1 MYNLQKSREN
11 IDKHLP
17 VYLDR
22 PIPKS
27 ETPELPQES
36 SDDSDYS
43 IEDTLSDD
51 ENLSS
56 QSLPPPENGYLYENK
71 YYYLKNEKYLQTDFE
86 AATIPDDY
94 NMQMCIYKCV
104 KQGCTPF
111 LMYLL
116 QYHEGRYVLPS
127 HANEGANEGANEDAT
142 EETKVMEKFHEYLF
156 NIFPPNEIQ
165 KVDTEE
171 PADLYDPELFQG
183 FYNHKTSNTLT
194 MVYDA
199 TRIQLPISTEPTLYA
214 WATPYEIFISKNIKE
229 IPIDETVRESFIEIG
244 DNEKDFHHLYTDEN
258 TIIKSPVVLYLCKT
272 DDASTGFSFGNLLT
286 TPDIDATITNDY
298 TADSDPNHT
307 TTVLLYPRIQHPLLG
322 DYTFFSNKMLNPD
335 AAYSASTGTGTSS
348 STADKLRRFAVFV
361 DIPGLHPLYVEQD
374 ETDKLNHLYDIDQ
387 REQYSSITY
396 LRSSDKAQLWCVKSS
411 QYFSEIQ

>member
-17 VYLDR
+17 VYVER
-22 PIPKS
+22 PEYSKS
-27 ETPELPQES
+27 DPPASPAYTSS
-36 SDDSDYS
+36 SDDSDS
-43 IEDTLSDD
+43 SSEDSLSDGED
-51 ENLSS
+51 ISS
-56 QSLPPPENGYLYENK
+56 QPLPPPEDGYLYENN
-71 YYYLKNEKYLQTDFE
+71 YYYMKHKKYLQSDFE
-86 AATIPDDY
+86 AATIPQDY

-127 HANEGANEGANEDAT
+127 RAESIAEGANEES
-142 EETKVMEKFHEYLF
+142 EESEVMEKFHEYLF
-156 NIFPPNEIQ
+156 DIFPPNEIQ
-165 KVDTEE
+165 TVDTEE
-171 PADLYDPELFQG
+171 TTDLYDPELFQG

-194 MVYDA
+194 MVYDS
-199 TRIQLPISTEPTLYA
+199 TRIKLPISTEPTLYA
-214 WATPYEIFISKNIKE
+214 WATPYEMFISKNIKE

-272 DDASTGFSFGNLLT
+272 EDASTGFSFGNLLT

-298 TADSDPNHT
+298 TEDSDPNHT
-307 TTVLLYPRIQHPLLG
+307 TTLLYPRIQHPLLG

-335 AAYSASTGTGTSS
+335 AAASASASTG
-348 STADKLRRFAVFV
+348 TADKLRRFAVFV

-387 REQYSSITY
+387 REQYSAITY
-396 LRSSDKAQLWCVKSS
+396 LRPSDNAQLWCVKSS
-411 QYFSEIQ
+411 QYFSEIPSLL

>member
-22 PIPKS
+22 PTPKS

-43 IEDTLSDD
+43 IEDSLSDD

-56 QSLPPPENGYLYENK
+56 QSLPPPQNGYLYENN
-71 YYYLKNEKYLQTDFE
+71 YYYMKHKKYLQSDFE
-86 AATIPDDY
+86 AATIPQDY

-127 HANEGANEGANEDAT
+127 RAESITEGT
-142 EETKVMEKFHEYLF
+142 SEETEVMEKFHEYLF
-156 NIFPPNEIQ
+156 DIFPPNELQ
-165 KVDTEE
+165 TVDTEE
-171 PADLYDPELFQG
+171 TTDLYDPELFQG

-194 MVYDA
+194 MVYDS
-199 TRIQLPISTEPTLYA
+199 TRIKLPISTEPTLYA

-272 DDASTGFSFGNLLT
+272 DEPSSGFSFGNLLT

-307 TTVLLYPRIQHPLLG
+307 TIALLYPRIQHPLLG

-335 AAYSASTGTGTSS
+335 AAASS

-387 REQYSSITY
+387 TTQYSSITY
-396 LRSSDKAQLWCVKSS
+396 LRSSDKEQLWCVKSS

>member
-17 VYLDR
+17 VYVHR
-22 PIPKS
+22 PVSYNREGTEGTEAIP
-27 ETPELPQES
+27 ES
-36 SDDSDYS
+36 MSLSPSSSYDSDYS
-43 IEDTLSDD
+43 AEDSDD
-51 ENLSS
+51 DLSLQSHS
-56 QSLPPPENGYLYENK
+56 QPQPENGYLYENK

-86 AATIPDDY
+86 AATILTDY

-104 KQGCTPF
+104 RQGCTPF

-116 QYHEGRYVLPS
+116 QYHEGKYILPS
-127 HANEGANEGANEDAT
+127 RREPNSEFASTSEESSTT
-142 EETKVMEKFHEYLF
+142 EETDIMEKFHEYLF

-165 KVDTEE
+165 KLNTED
-171 PADLYDPELFQG
+171 PADLYDPELFKG
-183 FYNHKTSNTLT
+183 FYNHKTSNKLT

-199 TRIQLPISTEPTLYA
+199 TRIQIPISTEATLYV
-214 WATPYEIFISKNIKE
+214 WATPYEMFISKNIKE

-244 DNEKDFHHLYTDEN
+244 DNEKDFHHLYTEN
-258 TIIKSPVVLYLCKT
+258 DTIIKSPFVLYLCKT
-272 DDASTGFSFGNLLT
+272 GDAPSGFNLFT
-286 TPDIDATITNDY
+286 KPDIDATITNDY
-298 TADSDPNHT
+298 NTDYS
-307 TTVLLYPRIQHPLLG
+307 VIYPRIQHPLLG

-335 AAYSASTGTGTSS
+335 AAGAGAEV
-348 STADKLRRFAVFV
+348 TADKLRRFAVFV

-387 REQYSSITY
+387 TEQYSSITY

>member
-17 VYLDR
+17 VYVHR
-22 PIPKS
+22 PVSYNREGTEAIP
-27 ETPELPQES
+27 ES
-36 SDDSDYS
+36 LSSSPPSSPSSSYDSDYS
-43 IEDTLSDD
+43 VEDSDD
-51 ENLSS
+51 DLSLQSHS
-56 QSLPPPENGYLYENK
+56 QPQPENGYLYENK

-86 AATIPDDY
+86 AATILPDY

-104 KQGCTPF
+104 RQGCTPF

-116 QYHEGRYVLPS
+116 QYHEGKYILPS
-127 HANEGANEGANEDAT
+127 RREPNGEVASTSEESSTT
-142 EETKVMEKFHEYLF
+142 EETDIMEKFHEYLF

-165 KVDTEE
+165 KLNTED
-171 PADLYDPELFQG
+171 PADLYDPELFKG
-183 FYNHKTSNTLT
+183 FYNHKTSNKLT

-199 TRIQLPISTEPTLYA
+199 TRIQIPISTEPTLYV
-214 WATPYEIFISKNIKE
+214 WATPYEMFISKNIKE

-244 DNEKDFHHLYTDEN
+244 DNEKDFHHLYTEN
-258 TIIKSPVVLYLCKT
+258 DTIIKSPFVLYLCKT
-272 DDASTGFSFGNLLT
+272 GDAPSGFNLFT
-286 TPDIDATITNDY
+286 KPDIDATITNDY
-298 TADSDPNHT
+298 NTDYS
-307 TTVLLYPRIQHPLLG
+307 VIYPRIQHPLLG

-335 AAYSASTGTGTSS
+335 AAGAEG
-348 STADKLRRFAVFV
+348 TADKLRRFAVFV

-387 REQYSSITY
+387 TEQYSSITY